1 MIQNIDKILQDL
13 GTALKNSAAQG
24 GSTSRGIVDTAT
36 REQIIVSNE
45 GVQTGVLTVERVS
58 GNLKVD
64 QAVTAVSGNFDTVKA
79 SKIEADVLQVK
90 RVVSDQAEESF
101 DKSVTFSGNLDGK
114 GLLWADGDLTRQ
126 LVFKSYPRKIFST
139 ETIDLYKGSRYQI
152 DGADV
157 LEKTRLGNSVLHSN
171 LTTVGTLEDLS
182 VSGNV
187 QLGEYLYINAGSG
200 RLGLNT
206 DQPVSAINIV
216 EFDTNIVIGADDEG
230 SAFAG
235 TWSNHPFSIVTDS
248 TKRITQTGNV
258 TEIGSAQSKNAVV
271 KIYGTLEV
279 DSIVADTRV
288 ERTAPIEFTV
298 DKDNNIY
305 GKGLAW
311 KGAGVTKQLFFM
323 PNPDR
328 IYSSENIDL
337 AIDHAYFINRNEVL
351 SRTELGKS
359 VTKSS
364 LTQLGELT
372 SLTVIGNVNLDN
384 SLVIE
389 DHTVTLNNSISIKD
403 GTGIVRITGTGVTA
417 NESYQTDV
425 NNITEF
431 KISQDAI
438 QIGNRDNTE
447 RNLNAY
453 GQVSINITN
462 PTPGVAFSVAG
473 KVELDGKKFS
483 NGTSAPTTGAWNKG
497 DIVWNTNPQETSYI
511 GWVCVL
517 SGNPGDWKP
526 FGYIGER

>member
-1 MIQNIDKILQDL
+1 MSQNIDKLLQDL

-24 GSTSRGIVDTAT
+24 GTTSRGIVDTAT
-36 REQIIVSNE
+36 REQIIISDT
-45 GVQTGVLTVERVS
+45 GVQTGVLTVERVA

-64 QAVTAVSGNFDTVKA
+64 QSVTAINGNFDTVKA
-79 SKIEADVLQVK
+79 GKVEADVLQVK

-101 DKSVTFSGNLDGK
+101 DKAITFSGGLDGK
-114 GLLWADGDLTRQ
+114 GLLWTDGDLTRQ
-126 LVFKSYPRKIFST
+126 LVYKAEPRRLFST
-139 ETIDLYKGSRYQI
+139 ESIDLYKGSRYQI
-152 DGADV
+152 DGVDV

-171 LTTVGTLEDLS
+171 LKTVGTLEDLS

-187 QLGEYLYINAGSG
+187 QLGDYLYLNSGSG

-206 DQPVSAINIV
+206 DQPLSAINIL
-216 EFDTNIVIGADDEG
+216 ELDTNIVIGADEEG

-235 TWSNHPFSIVTDS
+235 TWSNHPFSIVTDN

-258 TEIGSAQSKNAVV
+258 TEFGSSLSKNAVV

-288 ERTAPIEFTV
+288 ERTTPIEFAV

-311 KGAGVTKQLFFM
+311 KGMGTTKQLFFM

-328 IYSSENIDL
+328 IYSSEHIDL
-337 AIDHAYFINRNEVL
+337 AIDHAYFINRKEVL
-351 SRTELGKS
+351 SGTELGS
-359 VTKSS
+359 TVTKSS

-372 SLTVIGNVNLDN
+372 SLTVLGNVNLDN
-384 SLVIE
+384 SFVIE

-403 GTGIVRITGTGVTA
+403 GTGIVRITGTGVSA
-417 NESYQTDV
+417 NESYQADV
-425 NNITEF
+425 NDITEF

-438 QIGNRDNTE
+438 QIGNRNNTE

-473 KVELDGKKFS
+473 KVELDGKKFG
-483 NGTSAPTTGAWNKG
+483 NGTSAPTSGPWNKG

-517 SGNPGDWKP
+517 SGSPGEWKP

>member
-1 MIQNIDKILQDL
+1 MNQNIDKILQDL
-13 GTALKNSAAQG
+13 GTALKNSAASS
-24 GSTSRGIVDTAT
+24 GSGSRGIVDTAT
-36 REQIIVSNE
+36 REQLIIKDT
-45 GVQTGVLTVERVS
+45 GVLAGVLTVERVAGS
-58 GNLKVD
+58 LKVD
-64 QAVTAVSGNFDTVKA
+64 QAVTAPTGNFDNVKA
-79 SKIEADVLQVK
+79 GKIEADVLQVK

-101 DKSVTFSGNLDGK
+101 DKAITFSGSLDGK
-114 GLLWADGDLTRQ
+114 GLLWTDGDLTRQ
-126 LVFKSYPRKIFST
+126 LVYKAEPRRLFST
-139 ETIDLYKGSRYQI
+139 ETIDLYKGSKYQI
-152 DGADV
+152 DGVDV

-171 LTTVGTLEDLS
+171 LRTVGTLEDLS

-187 QLGEYLYINAGSG
+187 HLGDFVYINSGSG

-206 DQPVSAINIV
+206 DEPLTAINIL
-216 EFDTNIVIGADDEG
+216 ELDTNIVIGADDEG
-230 SAFAG
+230 AGFAG
-235 TWSNHPFSIVTDS
+235 TWSNHPFSIVTDN

-258 TEIGSAQSKNAVV
+258 TEIGSSQSKNAVV

-288 ERTAPIEFTV
+288 ERTTPIEFAV

-311 KGAGVTKQLFFM
+311 KGIGSTKQLFFM

-328 IYSSENIDL
+328 IYSSEHIDL
-337 AIDHAYFINRNEVL
+337 AIDHAYFINRKEVL
-351 SRTELGKS
+351 SGTTLGS
-359 VTKSS
+359 TVTKSS
-364 LTQLGELT
+364 LKELGELT
-372 SLTVIGNVNLDN
+372 SLTVLGNVNLSD

-389 DHTVTLNNSISIKD
+389 NNVVTLNNSISVKD
-403 GTGIVRITGTGVTA
+403 GTGVVHITGTGVNA
-417 NESYQTDV
+417 VESYQTSV
-425 NNITEF
+425 NDITEF

-473 KVELDGKKFS
+473 KVELDGKKFG

-511 GWVCVL
+511 GWVCVMT
-517 SGNPGDWKP
+517 GNPGEWKP